1 MKQKHIYNL
10 AALLL
15 ASSAAFISCSDTD
28 LDGPQTDGDRG
39 ASVVFNIKDIQ
50 QDNIA
55 KVDAATRAGISPT
68 LLYTPGLTQEDLA
81 PRRLEAVSS
90 DGLDACLIETTVEGI
105 NPTKPDPSTRAK
117 VETSIEHDFTTL
129 GYRGETAGTISD
141 KPEWFYSKKTKKT
154 GELYETHFWSW
165 GKPYGRFY
173 AIYPEATAANKIT
186 LSPDSHQGTP
196 YIDFEVEEE
205 VKDQHDLMT
214 ACSGEVHYSIKNTAP
229 TTNLEFRHAL
239 TAVKF
244 AVGQNLSWNKAIDRV
259 ELRGAMSKGKYI
271 LSDQL
276 DGTGAQW
283 DATSLSV
290 PKNFKLRINAP
301 GVSTSEDPNTL
312 IIGKSTDNFTFYMI
326 PQELTGKNIKAYFH
340 FTDGSALTIPL
351 TGRWKAGTTKTYK
364 LSHKNSNWS
373 YVLTA
378 TPTITANYD
387 QTQTTTYSI
396 TSYRESGGTKK
407 PVKWEVV
414 GYDADGDGNFTMG
427 EKPAWVTSLSKEN
440 GDGGTV
446 AETGTATV
454 TKDVTDLLAKR
465 NKDMKEATPRGTSS
479 NYYDLSTHKLDGTVI
494 PRSTANCYVI
504 SAPGFYKI
512 PLVYGNA
519 IKNGNNNESSYK
531 TSNTGTYI
539 LQNFKDHLGNDI
551 NDPWIE
557 KTNSGANSGVD
568 GAKIVWADE
577 ADLVTDYTI
586 EHDGNDAYIQFEV
599 TKDDIKTGN
608 VVLAAT
614 KNGVVVWSWHLWF
627 TAPDV
632 LNKIEVTNHQ
642 DVKYNFTTEP
652 LGLKYTSWNGSTYR
666 QPRSV
671 KVRIEQLWKN
681 GGTPQRAE
689 VTITQTPGS
698 TQQFLCTFYQFGRK
712 DATPSTN
719 TVADGSFTP
728 NAGSLITFQK
738 SIQNPDKF
746 YVWGNSWSDYP
757 PSGRAYY
764 NLWSADNTN
773 YSVDNPVV
781 KTVYDPSPAGFHVP
795 ELNAFTGFTTTGQ
808 LEEVV
813 YRWNIE
819 GRGSKTNFD
828 AKVGLKFYTNS
839 SKTSTIYFPALGE
852 RNSITGNLQ
861 FIRDSGAYW
870 TAIPRYGGYGHF
882 LHFHYAKIHPVFA
895 NGGSNGFSV
904 FPVADN

>member
-15 ASSAAFISCSDTD
+15 ASSAAFISCSDND

-55 KVDAATRAGISPT
+55 KVAAVTRAGISPT

-117 VETSIEHDFTTL
+117 VETSIEHDFTSL

-141 KPEWFYSKKTKKT
+141 KPEWFYSKKTKKN

-186 LSPDSHQGTP
+186 LSPATHQGTP
-196 YIDFEVEEE
+196 YLDFEVEEE

-414 GYDADGDGNFTMG
+414 GYDADGDGNFTMA

-577 ADLVTDYTI
+577 ADLVTDYSI

-632 LNKIEVTNHQ
+632 LNTITCTNFQ
-642 DVKYNFTTEP
+642 NTQYNISKET
-652 LGLKYTSWNGSTYR
+652 LGWKYTTWKGSSFFK
-666 QPRSV
+666 PRKIKV
-671 KVRIEQLWKN
+671 KVMQTIANNSTKQEAVFTIIQTN
-681 GGTPQRAE
+681 GVTPI
-689 VTITQTPGS
+689 VGHHT
-698 TQQFLCTFYQFGRK
+698 LYQWGRK
-712 DATPSTN
+712 DALPGTDN
-719 TVADGSFTP
+719 IIQGSYSFNSQVGGRSVSYAIQHP
-728 NAGSLITFQK
+728 ENMFNAIGSGPFYTDWN
-738 SIQNPDKF
+738 NP
-746 YVWGNSWSDYP
+746 
-757 PSGRAYY
+757 YY
-764 NLWSADNTN
+764 SNLWNITN
-773 YSVDNPVV
+773 NLNNMV
-781 KTVYDPSPAGFHVP
+781 KSVYDPCPAGFQVP
-795 ELNAFTGFTTTGQ
+795 HPFTFSFFTKNGSTGGPINATGS
-808 LEEVV
+808 
-813 YRWNIE
+813 WNF
-819 GRGSKTNFD
+819 GWNFNNKVTDPD
-828 AKVGLKFYTNS
+828 A
-839 SKTSTIYFPALGE
+839 TIYCPG
-852 RNSITGNLQ
+852 
-861 FIRDSGAYW
+861 
-870 TAIPRYGGYGHF
+870 GGYRINAPGSP
-882 LHFHYAKIHPVFA
+882 LTLMGLSGDYWLSNKVNGIA
-895 NGGSNGFSV
+895 NNVGFSAGGITTV
-904 FPVADN
+904 GIFSCCWAAGVRPVADN

>member
-15 ASSAAFISCSDTD
+15 ASSAAFISCSDND
-28 LDGPQTDGDRG
+28 LDDPQPDGDRG

-55 KVDAATRAGISPT
+55 KVAAATRAGIAPT

-117 VETSIEHDFTTL
+117 VETSIEHDFTSL

-141 KPEWFYSKKTKKT
+141 KPEWFYSKKTKKN

-186 LSPDSHQGTP
+186 LSPATHQGTP
-196 YIDFEVEEE
+196 YLDFEVEEE

-519 IKNGNNNESSYK
+519 IKNGNKNESSYK

-614 KNGVVVWSWHLWF
+614 KNGVVVWSCHLWF

-632 LNKIEVTNHQ
+632 LNTTDCTNFQ
-642 DVKYNFTTEP
+642 NKVYKFTQETIGWKPKTWKGSVYNT
-652 LGLKYTSWNGSTYR
+652 
-666 QPRSV
+666 PRSV
-671 KVRIEQLWKN
+671 KMKIQQTVGNGSTKEEAVVTVTRIPGSVIT
-681 GGTPQRAE
+681 GGT
-689 VTITQTPGS
+689 TT
-698 TQQFLCTFYQFGRK
+698 LYQFGRK
-712 DATPSTN
+712 DAQPGTN
-719 TVADGSFTP
+719 ILPQGSFTTGTP
-728 NAGSLITFQK
+728 MSIAN

-746 YVWGNSWSDYP
+746 YLWDNGWINDFNQ
-757 PSGRAYY
+757 Y
-764 NLWSADNTN
+764 NLWSMDNIVTGPN
-773 YSVDNPVV
+773 DNPVV
-781 KTVYDPSPAGFHVP
+781 KTIYDPSPAGFKVP
-795 ELNAFTGFTTTGQ
+795 ASNAFSGFTTNGSNYGPRNTSGA
-808 LEEVV
+808 
-813 YRWNIE
+813 WNE
-819 GRGSKTNFD
+819 GWYFNNKITNPD
-828 AKVGLKFYTNS
+828 ATV
-839 SKTSTIYFPALGE
+839 YFPA
-852 RNSITGNLQ
+852 
-861 FIRDSGAYW
+861 SGCRTWNGGGIYSFGAIICSW
-870 TAIPRYGGYGHF
+870 SAIPYGPHVGCNFVYRGGNDIRPF
-882 LHFHYAKIHPVFA
+882 YSYYRSDAFA
-895 NGGSNGFSV
+895 TR
-904 FPVADN
+904 PVADN

>member
-15 ASSAAFISCSDTD
+15 ASSAAFISCSDND

-55 KVDAATRAGISPT
+55 KVAAATRAGISPT

-117 VETSIEHDFTTL
+117 VETSIEHDFTSL

-141 KPEWFYSKKTKKT
+141 KPEWFYSKKTKKN

-186 LSPDSHQGTP
+186 LSPATHQGTP
-196 YIDFEVEEE
+196 YLDFEVEEE

-519 IKNGNNNESSYK
+519 IKNGNKNESSYK

-632 LNKIEVTNHQ
+632 LNTITCTNFQ
-642 DVKYNFTTEP
+642 NTQYNISKET
-652 LGLKYTSWNGSTYR
+652 LGWKYTTWKGSSFFK
-666 QPRSV
+666 PREV
-671 KVRIEQLWKN
+671 KVKVMQTIANNSTKQEAIFTIIQTN
-681 GGTPQRAE
+681 GVTPI
-689 VTITQTPGS
+689 VGHHT
-698 TQQFLCTFYQFGRK
+698 LYQWGRK
-712 DATPSTN
+712 DALPGTDN
-719 TVADGSFTP
+719 IIQGSYSFDSQVGGRSVSYAIQHP
-728 NAGSLITFQK
+728 ENMFNAIGSGPFYTDWN
-738 SIQNPDKF
+738 NP
-746 YVWGNSWSDYP
+746 
-757 PSGRAYY
+757 YY
-764 NLWSADNTN
+764 SNLWNITN
-773 YSVDNPVV
+773 NLNNMV
-781 KTVYDPSPAGFHVP
+781 KSVYDPCPAGFQVP
-795 ELNAFTGFTTTGQ
+795 HPFTFSFFTKNGSTGGPINATGS
-808 LEEVV
+808 
-813 YRWNIE
+813 WNF
-819 GRGSKTNFD
+819 GWNFNNKVTDPD
-828 AKVGLKFYTNS
+828 A
-839 SKTSTIYFPALGE
+839 TIYCPG
-852 RNSITGNLQ
+852 
-861 FIRDSGAYW
+861 
-870 TAIPRYGGYGHF
+870 GGYRVNAPGSP
-882 LHFHYAKIHPVFA
+882 LTLMGLSGDYWLSNKVNGIA
-895 NGGSNGFSV
+895 NNVGFSAGGITTV
-904 FPVADN
+904 GIFSCCWAAGVRPVADN

>member
-55 KVDAATRAGISPT
+55 KVAAATRAGIAPT
-68 LLYTPGLTQEDLA
+68 LLYIPGLTQEDLA

-117 VETSIEHDFTTL
+117 VETSIEHDFTSL

-141 KPEWFYSKKTKKT
+141 KPEWFYSKKTKKN

-186 LSPDSHQGTP
+186 LSPATHQGTP

-519 IKNGNNNESSYK
+519 IKNGNKNESSYK
-531 TSNTGTYI
+531 TSNTGAYI

-577 ADLVTDYTI
+577 ADLVTAYSI
-586 EHDGNDAYIQFEV
+586 EHDGNEAYLQFEV
-599 TKDDIKTGN
+599 DKDDIKTGN

-632 LNKIEVTNHQ
+632 LNTISCTNRQNKI
-642 DVKYNFTTEP
+642 YNFTKETT
-652 LGLKYTSWNGSTYR
+652 GWKYTTWKRTSYD
-666 QPRSV
+666 QPRTV
-671 KVRIEQLWKN
+671 KMKVRQTIPN
-681 GGTPQRAE
+681 GGN
-689 VTITQTPGS
+689 
-698 TQQFLCTFYQFGRK
+698 YQEAVIIIKQNSGGVRQGYGVLYQWGRK
-712 DATPSTN
+712 DPFAGTD
-719 TVADGSFTP
+719 VFAEGSFQID
-728 NAGSLITFQK
+728 ASQFSFAKG
-738 SIQNPDKF
+738 IQHPEKF
-746 YVWGNSWSDYP
+746 YHWNWFGIMH
-757 PSGRAYY
+757 Y
-764 NLWSADNTN
+764 NLWSINNTVTGFNDNE
-773 YSVDNPVV
+773 VI

-795 ELNAFTGFTTTGQ
+795 ASNAFTGFTTTGENTNT
-808 LEEVV
+808 LSEFNVS
-813 YRWNIE
+813 
-819 GRGSKTNFD
+819 GSFD
-828 AKVGLKFYTNS
+828 WGWDFNNKIISPDA
-839 SKTSTIYFPALGE
+839 TIYFPAIGFRYASNNGALLTVGTRADYWSAVTSHPENACRLFFVPNSVIPKHNGTGE
-852 RNSITGNLQ
+852 YQ
-861 FIRDSGAYW
+861 
-870 TAIPRYGGYGHF
+870 
-882 LHFHYAKIHPVFA
+882 
-895 NGGSNGFSV
+895 NGCAV
-904 FPVADN
+904 RPVADN

>member
-15 ASSAAFISCSDTD
+15 ASSAAFISCSDNV

-55 KVDAATRAGISPT
+55 KVNAATRAGIAPT

-105 NPTKPDPSTRAK
+105 NPTKSDPSTRAK

-186 LSPDSHQGTP
+186 LSPATHQGTP
-196 YIDFEVEEE
+196 YLDFEVEEE

-519 IKNGNNNESSYK
+519 IKNGNKNESSYK

-632 LNKIEVTNHQ
+632 LNTITCTNFQ
-642 DVKYNFTTEP
+642 NTQYNISKET
-652 LGLKYTSWNGSTYR
+652 LGWKYTTWKGSSFFKPREVKVKVMQTIANNSTKQEAIFTIIQTNGVTPIVGHHTLYQWGRKDALPGTDNIIQGSYSFDS
-666 QPRSV
+666 QVGGRSV
-671 KVRIEQLWKN
+671 SYAIQHPENMFNAIGSGPFYTDWNNPYYSNLWNITNNLNNMVKSVYDPCPAGFQVPHPITFTFFTKN
-681 GGTPQRAE
+681 GGTGGPINATGSWNFGWNFNNK
-689 VTITQTPGS
+689 VTDPDAIIYCPGGGYRVNAPGS
-698 TQQFLCTFYQFGRK
+698 PLTLMGL
-712 DATPSTN
+712 S
-719 TVADGSFTP
+719 G
-728 NAGSLITFQK
+728 
-738 SIQNPDKF
+738 
-746 YVWGNSWSDYP
+746 DYWL
-757 PSGRAYY
+757 S
-764 NLWSADNTN
+764 N
-773 YSVDNPVV
+773 
-781 KTVYDPSPAGFHVP
+781 
-795 ELNAFTGFTTTGQ
+795 
-808 LEEVV
+808 
-813 YRWNIE
+813 
-819 GRGSKTNFD
+819 
-828 AKVGLKFYTNS
+828 KVNG
-839 SKTSTIYFPALGE
+839 I
-852 RNSITGNLQ
+852 
-861 FIRDSGAYW
+861 
-870 TAIPRYGGYGHF
+870 
-882 LHFHYAKIHPVFA
+882 A
-895 NGGSNGFSV
+895 NNVGFSPGGV
-904 FPVADN
+904 TTVGIFSCCWAAGVRPVAEN

>member
-55 KVDAATRAGISPT
+55 KVDAATRAGIAPT

-129 GYRGETAGTISD
+129 GYRGETAGAISD

-186 LSPDSHQGTP
+186 LSPATHQGIP
-196 YIDFEVEEE
+196 YLDFEVEEE

-378 TPTITANYD
+378 TPIITANYD

-577 ADLVTDYTI
+577 ADLVTDYAI

-632 LNKIEVTNHQ
+632 LNTITCTNFQ
-642 DVKYNFTTEP
+642 NTQYNISKET
-652 LGLKYTSWNGSTYR
+652 LGWKYTTWKGSSFFKPREVKVKVMQTIANNSTKQEAIFTIIQTNGVTPIVGHHTLYQWGRKDALPGTDNIIQGSYSFDS
-666 QPRSV
+666 QVGGRSV
-671 KVRIEQLWKN
+671 SYAIQHPENMFNAIGSGPFYTDWNNPYYSNLWNITNNLNNMVKSVYDPCPAGFQVPHPITFTFFTKN
-681 GGTPQRAE
+681 GGTGGPINATGSWNFGWNFNNK
-689 VTITQTPGS
+689 VTDPDAIIYCPGGGYRVNAPGS
-698 TQQFLCTFYQFGRK
+698 PLTLMGL
-712 DATPSTN
+712 S
-719 TVADGSFTP
+719 G
-728 NAGSLITFQK
+728 
-738 SIQNPDKF
+738 
-746 YVWGNSWSDYP
+746 DYWL
-757 PSGRAYY
+757 S
-764 NLWSADNTN
+764 N
-773 YSVDNPVV
+773 
-781 KTVYDPSPAGFHVP
+781 
-795 ELNAFTGFTTTGQ
+795 
-808 LEEVV
+808 
-813 YRWNIE
+813 
-819 GRGSKTNFD
+819 
-828 AKVGLKFYTNS
+828 KVNG
-839 SKTSTIYFPALGE
+839 I
-852 RNSITGNLQ
+852 
-861 FIRDSGAYW
+861 
-870 TAIPRYGGYGHF
+870 
-882 LHFHYAKIHPVFA
+882 A
-895 NGGSNGFSV
+895 NNVGFSPGGV
-904 FPVADN
+904 TTVGIFSCCWAAGVRPVADN